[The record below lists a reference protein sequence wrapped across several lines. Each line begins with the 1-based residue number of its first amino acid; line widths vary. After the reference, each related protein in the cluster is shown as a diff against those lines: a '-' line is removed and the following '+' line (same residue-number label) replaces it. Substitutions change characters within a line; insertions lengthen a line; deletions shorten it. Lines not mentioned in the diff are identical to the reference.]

1 MAAPTFEQWG
11 GFRVQTAPLLGRGLT
26 SRVHLA
32 ERDGVPYA
40 LKRYSTGGLCADS
53 LALLKRGVTAELA
66 IMQGLAHP
74 HIVRVHGEV
83 DVGEDVCVV
92 LGYAPGGTAQ
102 ALMRPPRGSAALVP
116 IDQLAWLARDIAQAL
131 AYVHG
136 NPLGS
141 GPVVHRDIKPGNIVL
156 TAGGEAQLVDF
167 GSAALLQDIR
177 ARSRSSTVG
186 TEAFMAPEMHMREA
200 ASRESDIW
208 MYGATLLCLLTG
220 EELAENGAIVACFRN
235 RERPWTLEDH
245 VHCRLQGVN
254 SEDEVVALEGVGMTE
269 GERSVWLA
277 APADLRDLIQGCLR
291 RKKAERCSAATL
303 LAHPFVASV
312 ENWYMRRPVGQLEG
326 LPQWPFLA
334 PHAPEPQPAPA
345 PAPNLGPEPE
355 PSLNSGPVEEQW
367 QDVRALMIG
376 FDGSGKTTILCR
388 LKLPV
393 EEVVH
398 HAPTIGYN
406 VEKIAHK
413 NV

>member
-11 GFRVQTAPLLGRGLT
+11 AFRVQTAPLLGRGLT

-32 ERDGVPYA
+32 TRDGAAFA
-40 LKRYSTGGLCADS
+40 LKRYATGGLNADS
-53 LALLKRGVTAELA
+53 LALLKRGVSAELA
-66 IMQGLAHP
+66 IMQGLVHP

-83 DVGEDVCVV
+83 DVGEDVCIV
-92 LGYAPGGTAQ
+92 LDFAPGGTAQ
-102 ALMRPPRGSAALVP
+102 ALARPPRGSAARLP

-141 GPVVHRDIKPGNIVL
+141 GPVVHRDIKPGNIVFA
-156 TAGGEAQLVDF
+156 AGGEAQLTDF

-177 ARSRSSTVG
+177 AKSRSSTVG

-200 ASRESDIW
+200 ASRESDVW

-220 EELAENGAIVACFRN
+220 EELAEDGGIVASFRN

-254 SEDEVVALEGVGMTE
+254 SEDELVALEGVGMTE

-277 APADLRDLIQGCLR
+277 APADLKDLIQCCLR
-291 RKKAERCSAATL
+291 RKKAERCSAAAL

-312 ENWYMRRPVGQLEG
+312 ENWYVRRAVGQLEG
-326 LPQWPFLA
+326 LPQWPFPA
-334 PHAPEPQPAPA
+334 PQEPVPEPEPAPA
-345 PAPNLGPEPE
+345 PLPGPEP
-355 PSLNSGPVEEQW
+355 GPNFSSSPVAEQG
-367 QDVRALMIG
+367 QEMKAVMVGL
-376 FDGSGKTTILCR
+376 DGSGKTTILYK
-388 LKLPV
+388 LKLD
-393 EEVVH
+393 EVV
-398 HAPTIGYN
+398 ASPPTIGYN
-406 VEKIAHK
+406 VEKISHK
-413 NV
+413 NL